1 MEHELW
7 FYALIVVVGYFV
19 GSLQFA
25 YFVGKIIGKIDIREH
40 GSGNAGTTNV
50 YRVMGVRNGLIVLFF
65 DLLKTMIPILILH
78 IVLYGQ
84 PWGLNNLEG
93 FEPNGIQY
101 FPGMMMG
108 FGAVLGHCFPF
119 YLKFRGGKGVA
130 CVIGMVIMFNPYVL
144 AIVLTISAV
153 IVVATRFVSL
163 ASTTGFISLAA
174 VTTYLYVDA
183 VAIVVLMWLLAALGM
198 YTHRKNIYWLLTGQ
212 ERRFNFKRSKT

>member
-1 MEHELW
+1 MPDFMFPW
-7 FYALIVVVGYFV
+7 IYILIGYPI

-50 YRVMGVRNGLIVLFF
+50 YRVMGVKNGLIVLFF
-65 DLLKTMIPILILH
+65 DLLKTMVPIIILH

-84 PWGLNNLEG
+84 PWGLQSLET
-93 FEPNGIQY
+93 FEPTYYI
-101 FPGMMMG
+101 PGLLMG

-130 CVIGMVIMFNPYVL
+130 CVIGMVIMFDPRVL
-144 AIVLTISAV
+144 VIVLTISAV
-153 IVVATRFVSL
+153 IVITTRFISL

-174 VTTYLYVDA
+174 VTTYFYSDYTV
-183 VAIVVLMWLLAALGM
+183 IVIFIWLLAALGM
-198 YTHRKNIYWLLTGQ
+198 FTHRKNILWLITGQ
-212 ERRFNFKRSKT
+212 ERRFNFRRSKT